1 MIRLAII
8 AFLLSLSACR
18 PSKDIIQSTSSVRS
32 DSMSVVH
39 RCQSDSTVINRSSLS
54 EKATNQE
61 SVHIRDTVHIRDSIV
76 LVVDTSGTIV
86 KQERYHDQKRSHNQD
101 RERKSLQ
108 ERTFESELK
117 ESLKQTEQLQHE
129 NKALHHL
136 VTDYQSKIHDN
147 AKHQRRSRLASVVL
161 VIISLYLI
169 KKSLKKA
176 APKE

>member
-61 SVHIRDTVHIRDSIV
+61 SVHIRDSIV